1 MKDRIDYW
9 VYEDDEVTYCRTCE
23 TETNG
28 ETYCSQTCSLY
39 DLE

>member
-1 MKDRIDYW
+1 MERIDYW
-9 VYEDDEVTYCRTCE
+9 VYEPDEITYCRTCE

-28 ETYCSQTCSLY
+28 ETYCSKNCYNY